1 MKRVL
6 SMSFTA
12 LVLALSIFLPALALA
27 QDTVPLPA
35 PEPTVVGQLLSWLAV
50 IALGAVTMLMSL
62 VGVLLSKKAKDSR
75 IFGAIN
81 SLWVLA
87 QTVVAHVEADL
98 RPKIAKAL
106 ADGKLTPEEATEL
119 KLAAIAIFKQQA
131 GTQLQEIQKL
141 LGLNDSAIG
150 TFISGLIERA
160 VASIKKPGP
169 VAAPTPAAPP
179 NP

>member
-27 QDTVPLPA
+27 QDTVPVPA
-35 PEPTVVGQLLSWLAV
+35 PEPTVVGQLLSGLAV
-50 IALGAVTMLMSL
+50 IALGAVTELQRELGTTALDGDHSAAARVAL
-62 VGVLLSKKAKDSR
+62 DPDR
-75 IFGAIN
+75 IGEG
-81 SLWVLA
+81 SG
-87 QTVVAHVEADL
+87 VAHVEADL

-131 GTQLQEIQKL
+131 GSQLQDIQKL

-169 VAAPTPAAPP
+169 ASAPTPVAPS